1 MKKII
6 TRFMEHEALKKQPP
20 VLIDVGASGEIHK
33 EWALIAPYAVCIA
46 FDGDDRELKSIRS
59 SSSGYRDLIVYHR
72 VLSAAPGE
80 HTDFYLTASPYC
92 SSTLEP
98 NREGLAPYYFS
109 PFFDVQKK
117 LQLKAVTL
125 DEVLKEN
132 NLEYI
137 DWFKTDSQGTDLR
150 LFASLS
156 DEQIDQVKIAEFE
169 PGIIDAYCGEDK
181 FYDLLKWIN
190 SKNFFLDTL
199 NVEHVYRIKPET
211 TQKYHLSAK
220 VWRYAKPVPGWVNL
234 TFLNTGKNWE
244 KWSLRDCL
252 LFIACGLINHQYGM
266 VLEFSAL
273 MKQRFPE
280 EELFAA
286 AAKYAEKKLR
296 PNFFRLC
303 LSVFQRKLLR
313 FLLFRLH

>member
-1 MKKII
+1 MKKLIV
-6 TRFMEHEALKKQPP
+6 RFMEHEALKKQPP
-20 VLIDVGASGEIHK
+20 VLVDVGASGEVHK
-33 EWALIAPYAVCIA
+33 EWALIAPYAICIA

-59 SSSGYRDLIVYHR
+59 CSSGYRDLIVYHR
-72 VLSAAPGE
+72 VLSAVAEE

-98 NREGLAPYYFS
+98 DRKGLESYHFCH
-109 PFFDVQKK
+109 FFDVQKK

-132 NLEYI
+132 NLKYI

-150 LFASLS
+150 LFTSLS
-156 DEQIDQVKIAEFE
+156 DEQIDFVKIAEFE
-169 PGIIDAYCGEDK
+169 PGLIDAYCGEDK

-199 NVEHVYRIKPET
+199 NVEYVYRIKPET
-211 TQKYHLSAK
+211 TQKFNFSPK
-220 VWRYAKPVPGWVNL
+220 VWRYVKPVPGWVNL

-244 KWSLRDCL
+244 NWSLRDCL
-252 LFIACGLINHQYGM
+252 FFIVCGLINHQYGM
-266 VLEFSAL
+266 VLEFSSL

-280 EELFAA
+280 EELFSD

-296 PNFFRLC
+296 PNFFKLC
-303 LSVFQRKLLR
+303 LSLFHRKLFR
-313 FLLFRLH
+313 FLLIKLH